1 MQNLY
6 QLTLMNNSDPQRL
19 SLADSY
25 KKMFHEKHHGGDCCA
40 VLYIILWQFCDNMCQ
55 RLSGASDFK
64 KISDSLAQIHIKNSV
79 KNYAVLHIVIIL
91 KRVTEYQSLML

>member
-6 QLTLMNNSDPQRL
+6 QLTLMNNSDSQRL

-25 KKMFHEKHHGGDCCA
+25 KKMFHVKHHGGDCC
-40 VLYIILWQFCDNMCQ
+40 VILYIILCQFCDKTCQ

-64 KISDSLAQIHIKNSV
+64 KSATLWRKFI
-79 KNYAVLHIVIIL
+79 
-91 KRVTEYQSLML
+91 